1 MSKNIEAKKVVVS
14 EIEEKIEKAQ
24 SIVIVEYKA
33 LTVEQV
39 TALRAK
45 CRAANVDYCVLKNTL
60 VKRALANK
68 GIEIDSK
75 LLVGPNAFVF
85 GNEDPISAPKMIKE
99 FIAGCEKD
107 KKKSPLT
114 IKCGIMDGAIQSVE
128 EVKALADILPKD
140 QLMSKIMGVLNS
152 QVTALAYVIKA
163 YIDKQG
169 EAAAE

>member
-33 LTVEQV
+33 LTVEQA

-45 CRAANVDYCVLKNTL
+45 CRANGVDYCVLKNTL
-60 VKRALANK
+60 FKRALANK
-68 GIEIDSK
+68 GITMDDKILE
-75 LLVGPNAFVF
+75 GPNAFVF
-85 GNEDPISAPKMIKE
+85 GNNDPISAPKMIKE

-107 KKKSPLT
+107 KKKSPIT
-114 IKCGIMDGAIQSVE
+114 IKCGIMDGEMQSVE
-128 EVKALADILPKD
+128 QVKALADILPKD
-140 QLMSKIMGVLNS
+140 QLISKIMGVLNS

-163 YIDKQG
+163 YIDKQS

>member
-68 GIEIDSK
+68 GITLDDKVLE
-75 LLVGPNAFVF
+75 GPNAFVF
-85 GNEDPISAPKMIKE
+85 GNNDPISAPKMIKE

-107 KKKSPLT
+107 KKKSPIT
-114 IKCGIMDGAIQSVE
+114 IKCGIMDGEMQTAEQ
-128 EVKALADILPKD
+128 VKALADILPKD
-140 QLMSKIMGVLNS
+140 QLIAKIMGVLNS

-163 YIDKQG
+163 YIDKQN

>member
-14 EIEEKIEKAQ
+14 EIEEKIEKAE

-60 VKRALANK
+60 VKRALQNK
-68 GIEIDSK
+68 GITLDKK
-75 LLVGPNAFVF
+75 LLEGPNAFVF
-85 GNEDPISAPKMIKE
+85 GNGDPISAPKMIKE

-107 KKKSPLT
+107 KKQSPLT
-114 IKCGIMDGAIQSVE
+114 IKAGIMDGAVQSVD
-128 EVKALADILPKD
+128 EVKALADILPRE
-140 QLMSKIMGVLNS
+140 QLIAKIMGCLNS
-152 QVTALAYVIKA
+152 QATALAYVIKA
-163 YIDKQG
+163 IAEKQT